1 MSSNYLTAD
10 NGVSS
15 GVTGITQS
23 AGNDGTLQIRTTASG
38 GTATTAVTI
47 DNTQKVTFA
56 NSIGFGSNAGI
67 TFNNSSATV
76 NSTLND
82 YETGTWTPVVTRSL
96 TAPTVTYSFQ
106 VGNYTKVG
114 NLVYIFGS
122 LSWTANTGG
131 TGTFSIAGLPFTAS
145 AGTHT
150 YPQIMCNDLTSG
162 FSWGTGN
169 TQIGVEISP
178 NTTTM
183 QILASGTGVNST
195 NLSFPSVASIYFSGT
210 YQATF

>member
-1 MSSNYLTAD
+1 MTNAVLLASAITSNGNLNLT
-10 NGVSS
+10 
-15 GVTGITQS
+15 T
-23 AGNDGTLQIRTTASG
+23 
-38 GTATTAVTI
+38 
-47 DNTQKVTFA
+47 
-56 NSIGFGSNAGI
+56 SNAGI
-67 TFNNSSATV
+67 VFNNSSALT

-82 YETGTWTPVVTRSL
+82 YETGTWTPVVTRTS

-131 TGTFSIAGLPFTAS
+131 TGNFIVAGLPFTAS

-169 TQIGVEISP
+169 TQVGFEISP
-178 NTTTM
+178 NTTSM
-183 QILASGTGVNST
+183 SILGSGTAVNST
-195 NLSFPSVASIYFSGT
+195 ALSFPSVASIYFSGT